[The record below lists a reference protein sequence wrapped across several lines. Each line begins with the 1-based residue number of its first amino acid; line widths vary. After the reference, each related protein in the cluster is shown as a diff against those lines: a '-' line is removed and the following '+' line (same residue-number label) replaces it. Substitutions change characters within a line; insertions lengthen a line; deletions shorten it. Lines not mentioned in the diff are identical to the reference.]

1 VNSFNGFGRPVSRM
15 VFEKKEPR
23 SSGGNYIDLGDIM
36 NILGVSDVE
45 ITGQSETVI
54 KVIGAGGGGS
64 NAVNRMIECGL
75 ENVQFITAN
84 TDLQAL
90 NKSRALVKLPIGS
103 KLTGGLGAGGRPEV
117 GENAAMEDRDM
128 IENALRGADMVFITT
143 GMGGGTGTGSAPIIA
158 EVAKSLGA
166 LTVGVVTM
174 PFDFEGKIKM
184 NIAKEGLAKL
194 RSVVDIIIIIPNQN
208 VYKMV
213 DRHSSMPEMFLKV
226 DDVLRQGIQGISDMI
241 TKHGEINIDFA
252 DVREFT
258 KGQGGALIGIGIG
271 SGENRAIEAAEAAM
285 SNPMLEESSIKG
297 AHNILVNVAAGKD
310 FSPPEFQD
318 VVNKVTEGADEN
330 VQIKAGWVIDEGMN
344 GSVRVTVVAT
354 GFGDLAVTK
363 IKSAKSVEEKER
375 KKTDYLFDDEFERLR
390 GGPEGGKQQPFTL
403 RGDDDLEVPTVLRYG
418 GNVSVFENSYK
429 QKHA

>member
-1 VNSFNGFGRPVSRM
+1 
-15 VFEKKEPR
+15 
-23 SSGGNYIDLGDIM
+23 M

-45 ITGQSETVI
+45 VAGQSETVI
-54 KVIGAGGGGS
+54 KVIGTGGGGS

-103 KLTGGLGAGGRPEV
+103 KLTSGLGAGGCPEV
-117 GENAAMEDRDM
+117 GENAAVEDREM
-128 IENALRGADMVFITT
+128 IANALRGADMVFVTT
-143 GMGGGTGTGSAPIIA
+143 GMGGGTGTGSAPVIA
-158 EVAKSLGA
+158 EVARSLGA

-174 PFDFEGKIKM
+174 PFDFEGKSKM
-184 NIAKEGLAKL
+184 NIAKEGLDKL
-194 RSVVDIIIIIPNQN
+194 RSVVDVIIIIPNQN

-213 DRHSSMPEMFLKV
+213 DRHSSMAEMFLKV

-258 KGQGGALIGIGIG
+258 RGQGGALIGMGRG
-271 SGENRAIEAAEAAM
+271 SGENRAIEAAQTAM

-297 AHNILVNVAAGKD
+297 AKKILVNVTAGKD

-318 VVNKVTEGADEN
+318 VVNKVTESADED
-330 VQIKAGWVIDEGMN
+330 VQIKTGWVIDEGME
-344 GSVRVTVVAT
+344 GKVQVTVVAT
-354 GFGDLAVTK
+354 GFEDPSVIK
-363 IKSAKSVEEKER
+363 INTAKIEEEKKAAE
-375 KKTDYLFDDEFERLR
+375 KHSDSLFDYAEWDDLR
-390 GGPEGGKQQPFTL
+390 GGGEKQPAL
-403 RGDDDLEVPTVLRYG
+403 PRRGEDLDVPTVMRR
-418 GNVSVFENSYK
+418 GNVSVFENYGQFSK
-429 QKHA
+429 NRAG